1 MIFSSKATARV
12 RTGVAALVATVVG
25 ALALGLIAACGGGT
39 SQYDPFV
46 PKRLIVF
53 GDENSTITANGR
65 KYSVN
70 GLDGNNAID
79 CTQQPIWVQ
88 SLANA
93 YGFVFAGCNPTQ
105 ADVTALM
112 QAFAGA
118 RVEDVAAQ
126 VEAQVAAG
134 GFRDRDL
141 ATMLAG
147 ANDVFDLYVQY
158 PGRSAESLLAEAG
171 ARGRRLALV
180 VNRLVA
186 LGVKVVV
193 SDLPDLGLTPYAYN
207 ENLISSGSDRSGL
220 LSSLTTAF
228 NEQLGVSIVLDGHFV
243 GLVQAQL
250 RFQAIGRSPASF
262 GLADIVD
269 PVCTVPLP
277 LCTTSTLQIGAVPS
291 QYLWSDDRW
300 LAPGGH
306 NQLATL
312 ALDRATRNPF

>member
-1 MIFSSKATARV
+1 MIFSSKATTRARSV
-12 RTGVAALVATVVG
+12 VAALVATVAG
-25 ALALGLIAACGGGT
+25 ALALGVLASCGGGT

-93 YGFVFAGCNPTQ
+93 YGFVFAGCNPAQ

-118 RVEDVAAQ
+118 RVDDVAAQ

-147 ANDVFDLYVQY
+147 ANDVLDLYSQY
-158 PGRSAESLLAEAG
+158 PGRSVESLLAEAG
-171 ARGRRLALV
+171 ARGKRLALV

-193 SDLPDLGLTPYAYN
+193 SDLPDLGLTPFAYN
-207 ENLISSGSDRSGL
+207 ENLISSGSDRAGL

-262 GLADIVD
+262 GLANITD

-277 LCTTSTLQIGAVPS
+277 LCTTATLQVGAAPS
-291 QYLWSDDRW
+291 LYLWSDDRW